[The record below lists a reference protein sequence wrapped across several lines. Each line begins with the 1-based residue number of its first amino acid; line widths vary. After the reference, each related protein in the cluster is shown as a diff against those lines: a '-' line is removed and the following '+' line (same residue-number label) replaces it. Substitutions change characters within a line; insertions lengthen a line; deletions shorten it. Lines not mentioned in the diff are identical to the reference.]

1 MAWFSCYAPYEE
13 PRFAVALCLEEGGSG
28 GTTGSP
34 IAAHIMDAAIQSLD
48 GKLDEKLTVLSATK
62 VEGESGS
69 TDNTDDTSDED
80 SEE

>member
-13 PRFAVALCLEEGGSG
+13 PRFALSLCLEEGGSG

-34 IAAHIMDAAIQSLD
+34 IAARIMDAAIRSLD
-48 GKLDEKLTVLSATK
+48 GSLDEQITAIPATG
-62 VEGESGS
+62 VDEQSS
-69 TDNTDDTSDED
+69 SSSSNSDDEED

>member
-1 MAWFSCYAPYEE
+1 MVLPVLLLLLILWM
-13 PRFAVALCLEEGGSG
+13 RQ
-28 GTTGSP
+28 
-34 IAAHIMDAAIQSLD
+34 IQSLD